1 MNDIAPIAKDI
12 ALEIIFGVDRLD
24 KDDADFVINRDN
36 LDRKELREQTKSY
49 IVGVLDS
56 GITPFVE
63 RQLDYWYGE

>member
-1 MNDIAPIAKDI
+1 MNNIASIAQDI
-12 ALEIIFGVDRLD
+12 ALEIILGADRLD

-49 IVGVLDS
+49 IIGVLNSD
-56 GITPFVE
+56 ITPFVV